1 MRVFG
6 RKSGSDRMKLAS
18 KVAIC
23 IAALALTC
31 GTAFS
36 AELVEL
42 RNGFLVHV
50 NHREKRGKMT
60 RLYLDS
66 GSENFVDVSDDQILR
81 SEEVPAPVPE
91 PPANEPP
98 APAANSDHVPT
109 LQEIVLSA
117 CSRYGIDPDI
127 IYSLI
132 RAESDFDPKA
142 VSPKGARGLMQLM
155 PQTAAQL
162 GVGNPMDAAANVEG
176 GTRYLQGLLEQYH
189 YDLTK
194 ALAAYNAGPNRVDQY
209 HGVPPYRETINYINR
224 IVRDLYAR
232 KLAETKQN
240 TQVAR
245 REDKDRTLKQPKS

>member
-1 MRVFG
+1 
-6 RKSGSDRMKLAS
+6 MKFAS
-18 KVAIC
+18 KIATCV
-23 IAALALTC
+23 AALALTC
-31 GTAFS
+31 GTALS

-50 NHREKRGKMT
+50 NHREKHGKMT

-66 GSENFVDVSDDQILR
+66 GSENFVDVAEDQIVR
-81 SEEVPAPVPE
+81 SEEEPVA
-91 PPANEPP
+91 PPAEASP
-98 APAANSDHVPT
+98 APAANSDHVPS

-142 VSPKGARGLMQLM
+142 VSRKGAQGLMQLM
-155 PQTAAQL
+155 PQTAARL
-162 GVGNPMDAAANVEG
+162 GVENPMDAAANVDG
-176 GTRYLQGLLEQYH
+176 GTRYLQSLLQQYH

-194 ALAAYNAGPNRVDQY
+194 ALAAYNAGPERVDQY
-209 HGVPPYRETINYINR
+209 HGVPPYRETITYINR

-232 KLAETKQN
+232 KVAETKQN

-245 REDKDRTLKQPKS
+245 KEDKERTLKP

>member
-1 MRVFG
+1 
-6 RKSGSDRMKLAS
+6 MKLIS
-18 KVAIC
+18 KISMC
-23 IAALALTC
+23 LAALALTC
-31 GTAFS
+31 GTALS

-66 GSENFVDVSDDQILR
+66 GSENFVDVAEDQIIR
-81 SEEVPAPVPE
+81 SEEEPVAPPPE
-91 PPANEPP
+91 EESP
-98 APAANSDHVPT
+98 APAKSPAKSSDHVPT

-117 CSRYGIDPDI
+117 CSRYSIDPDI

-142 VSPKGARGLMQLM
+142 VSRKGAQGLMQLM
-155 PQTAAQL
+155 PQTAAKL
-162 GVGNPMDAAANVEG
+162 GVENPMDAAANVEG
-176 GTRYLQGLLEQYH
+176 GTRYLQSLLEQYH

-194 ALAAYNAGPNRVDQY
+194 ALAAYNAGPERVDQY
-209 HGVPPYRETINYINR
+209 HGVPPYRETITYINR

-232 KLAETKQN
+232 KLARMKQN
-240 TQVAR
+240 MQVAR
-245 REDKDRTLKQPKS
+245 KEDKERTLKP